1 MKSIIFIIVLLIL
14 PYSWAQQ
21 NQVNPFES
29 MLPEEEKD
37 VSPQGERRG
46 EKVVVLPESIVVEGV
61 LWGDKSP
68 KTIING
74 GVYSVGDQLEDFD
87 ATVFKIEKN
96 NVFILYSGKIFKEKP
111 KRGGRR

>member
-1 MKSIIFIIVLLIL
+1 MKNIIFIIIILIM

-29 MLPEEEKD
+29 VLPEEERD
-37 VSPQGERRG
+37 VSRQRERTR

-61 LWGDKSP
+61 LWGGKFP

-74 GVYSVGDQLEDFD
+74 EVYSVGDQLNDVN
-87 ATVFKIEKN
+87 ATVFKIEEN
-96 NVFILYSGKIFKEKP
+96 NVFISYSGKIFKEKP
-111 KRGGRR
+111 KKGRRR